1 MATAFRRTPS
11 KPKNLQDLISYH
23 ITLRVVRT
31 PTYEF
36 VEDTSTEPL
45 TVLEDRA

>member
-1 MATAFRRTPS
+1 MDTPFRKTPC

-23 ITLRVVRT
+23 SALRVVRT

-36 VEDTSTEPL
+36 AEDTSTECV